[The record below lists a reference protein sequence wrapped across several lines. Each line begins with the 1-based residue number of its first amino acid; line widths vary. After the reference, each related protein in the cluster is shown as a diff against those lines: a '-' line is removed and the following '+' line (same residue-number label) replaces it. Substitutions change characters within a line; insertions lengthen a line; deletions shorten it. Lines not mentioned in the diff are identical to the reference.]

1 MTSKAYTFEKRFV
14 CMPGVQRTGNNK
26 ILQIPFYPSPG
37 LIIQSDKSA

>member
-26 ILQIPFYPSPG
+26 ILGSSGFSVG
-37 LIIQSDKSA
+37 R